1 MSHETSPQ
9 IPEQTPEQTLSTVQ
23 QDVAVGWRAKLG
35 RIAGASLLVAG
46 STLGFLSIDET
57 VSPTVAHADT
67 IDDAL
72 ASYPDK
78 GDTCQPSDTISPAQN
93 PTAASP
99 YVSCRYYDWGVPT
112 SGGGFRLYS
121 GRGYGYRNCTDWAA
135 FRVNEASGGTI
146 SVPSNLGNAK
156 DWYSNSPASE
166 QSLTPKAGDV
176 AVSTNGTYGHVA
188 FVESVS
194 ADGQNMTISEYNYDM
209 DGHGDQRTIS
219 TSNSEFSE
227 FINYGIQV
235 SGGGGTSGNTGPDS
249 TQVFVN
255 HAGEVWAR
263 SGVGVDWIR
272 EANAGSAAK
281 VASGGGVQALI
292 DDAGEVWARS
302 GIGTDWTPESN
313 QYSAT
318 EISVGSDGTQMIES
332 YDGSVYA
339 KRGVNW
345 GGWVPEANPGSA
357 ADIATNGGLQVIRDN
372 AGQLWVKGNSL
383 DWGGF
388 WPETGQYSALQVAVS
403 NDGTQVLKS
412 YDGSVYGR
420 ANTAGSNWVIEA
432 NPGSA
437 AEVAIGN
444 GVQMLVDGAGQV
456 WQKGPSVDFGG
467 WAAETNPGSA
477 KNIAVVEDGTQLI
490 QDNAD
495 QLWARSTAANSTFVW
510 ETSPGVIASL
520 GQ

>member
-1 MSHETSPQ
+1 M
-9 IPEQTPEQTLSTVQ
+9 
-23 QDVAVGWRAKLG
+23 
-35 RIAGASLLVAG
+35 
-46 STLGFLSIDET
+46 
-57 VSPTVAHADT
+57 AHADS

-72 ASYPDK
+72 NSYDYTNMP
-78 GDTCQPSDTISPAQN
+78 CEHPNAQGVY
-93 PTAASP
+93 AATGP
-99 YVSCRYYDWGVPT
+99 CTNYDWGPVHTTNLNDSSTLSP
-112 SGGGFRLYS
+112 
-121 GRGYGYRNCTDWAA
+121 RGYGYRNCTDWVA
-135 FRVNEASGGTI
+135 FRLEQLANYTVSRNLRDGGQ
-146 SVPSNLGNAK
+146 
-156 DWYSNSPASE
+156 WYSSAPASE
-166 QSLTPKAGDV
+166 RSATPKAWDA
-176 AVSTNGTYGHVA
+176 AVEPATYDSNGKEIKYGHVA

-194 ADGQNMTISEYNYDM
+194 ADGQTMTVSEYNEN
-209 DGHGDQRTIS
+209 GVGTGDQRKNINVAS
-219 TSNSEFSE
+219 SEFTE
-227 FINYGIQV
+227 FVDFGV
-235 SGGGGTSGNTGPDS
+235 HPSGGSTPTGNTGPDS

-263 SGVGVDWIR
+263 TGVGVDWIR

-388 WPETGQYSALQVAVS
+388 WPETGQYSALQVAIS

-420 ANTAGSNWVIEA
+420 ANTANSNWVMEA

-444 GVQMLVDGAGQV
+444 GVQMLVDGAGQI

>member
-1 MSHETSPQ
+1 MSELSPLSLEQQVNLDVTSPD
-9 IPEQTPEQTLSTVQ
+9 ISLGGPDTTPTSRLRNKLLSAVTAGIVLVGG
-23 QDVAVGWRAKLG
+23 VAMSEFADSG
-35 RIAGASLLVAG
+35 
-46 STLGFLSIDET
+46 E
-57 VSPTVAHADT
+57 AHADT
-67 IDDAL
+67 IMYSDL
-72 ASYPDK
+72 GYPDSAMP
-78 GDTCQPSDTISPAQN
+78 CEHA
-93 PTAASP
+93 P
-99 YVSCRYYDWGVPT
+99 YNVTGACANYDWGPT
-112 SGGGFRLYS
+112 HTEKYDDPSENS
-121 GRGYGYRNCTDWAA
+121 IRGYGYRNCTDYVAWKESTIG
-135 FRVNEASGGTI
+135 VTVPTGWGNGGNFYT
-146 SVPSNLGNAK
+146 SA
-156 DWYSNSPASE
+156 PASE
-166 QSLTPKAGDV
+166 RSSTPAVGDA
-176 AVSTNGTYGHVA
+176 AVEPVSSAHPWGHVA
-188 FVESVS
+188 FVEAVNG
-194 ADGQNMTISEYNYDM
+194 DGTMTVSEYNYDGKG
-209 DGHGDQRTIS
+209 DGDTRTNVNIAS
-219 TSNSEFSE
+219 SEFTE
-227 FINYGIQV
+227 FVDFGV
-235 SGGGGTSGNTGPDS
+235 HSSGGSTPTGNSGPDS
-249 TQVFVN
+249 TQAFVN

-263 SGVGVDWIR
+263 TGVGTDWIR

-302 GIGTDWTPESN
+302 GIGTDWAPESN
-313 QYSAT
+313 QYSAK

-388 WPETGQYSALQVAVS
+388 WPETSQYSALQVAIS

-420 ANTAGSNWVIEA
+420 ANTANSNWVMEA

-444 GVQMLVDGAGQV
+444 GVQVLVDGAGQI